1 MLALLAAVGRR
12 TPPGLCYRAG
22 SARNPTKTPV
32 LHPPRSYVY
41 LDAVARAGSIRKAAE
56 KLHVASTALNRK
68 ILELEAEAGTPLFE
82 RLPRGVRL
90 TAAGEVLLGT
100 VRRSLADLRSASSQ
114 IEQLRGLVRGT
125 VRMGCAESVATDL
138 VPGAIA
144 HYQQSHPGVQFQV
157 LSGVTNQLITAL
169 LADDVELVLVHDP
182 EPSDDLR
189 VITAIP
195 QPLCA
200 MLRPDHPLADRT
212 TLRLA
217 DCQKYSVALGDRS
230 FGSRRLL
237 DSLMARSAL
246 TLKVAMEASTVQMLK
261 EFTLQTGAISF
272 QFQIGTLKE
281 ARAGKLVSI
290 PLSDRALGGS
300 RLVLVARNGR
310 IPTIAT
316 LSFTEALVAQLAELE
331 GA

>member
-1 MLALLAAVGRR
+1 
-12 TPPGLCYRAG
+12 
-22 SARNPTKTPV
+22 V

-90 TAAGEVLLGT
+90 TAAGEVLVNT
-100 VRRSLADLRSASSQ
+100 VRRGLAELRSAGSQ

-138 VPGAIA
+138 VPATIA
-144 HYQQSHPGVQFQV
+144 HYQQAHPGVTFQV
-157 LSGVTNQLITAL
+157 VSGVTQQLITAL
-169 LADDVELVLVHDP
+169 LADQVELVLVHDP
-182 EPSDDLR
+182 EPSDSLR
-189 VITAIP
+189 VIAALE

-200 MLRPDHPLADRT
+200 MLRPDHPLAKRK

-217 DCQKYSVALGDRS
+217 DCKNYSVALGDRS

-237 DSLMARSAL
+237 DAAMARGAL
-246 TLKVAMEASTVQMLK
+246 TLKIALEASTVQMLK

-281 ARAGKLVSI
+281 VRNGSLVSI
-290 PLSDRALGGS
+290 PMSDPGLAGS
-300 RLVLVARNGR
+300 RLILAARNGR
-310 IPTIAT
+310 MPPIAT
-316 LSFTEALVAQLAELE
+316 LSFTEALVARMAELE
-331 GA
+331 P

>member
-1 MLALLAAVGRR
+1 M
-12 TPPGLCYRAG
+12 
-22 SARNPTKTPV
+22 

-90 TAAGEVLLGT
+90 TAAGEVLVNT
-100 VRRSLADLRSASSQ
+100 VRRGLAELRSAGSQ

-125 VRMGCAESVATDL
+125 VRMGCAESVAFDL
-138 VPGAIA
+138 VPATIA
-144 HYQQSHPGVQFQV
+144 HYQQTHPGVTFQV
-157 LSGVTNQLITAL
+157 VSGVTQQLVTAL
-169 LADDVELVLVHDP
+169 LADQVELVLVHDP
-182 EPSDDLR
+182 EPSDSLR
-189 VITAIP
+189 VIAALE

-200 MLRPDHPLADRT
+200 MLRPDHPLAKRK

-217 DCQKYSVALGDRS
+217 DCQKYTVALGDRS

-237 DSLMARSAL
+237 DAAMARSAL
-246 TLKVAMEASTVQMLK
+246 TLKIALEASTVQMLK
-261 EFTLQTGAISF
+261 EFTMQTGAISF

-281 ARAGKLVSI
+281 VRSGDLVSI
-290 PLSDRALGGS
+290 PLTDAGLVGS
-300 RLVLVARNGR
+300 RLILAARNGR
-310 IPTIAT
+310 MPPIAT
-316 LSFTEALVAQLAELE
+316 LSFTEALVARMAELE
-331 GA
+331 P